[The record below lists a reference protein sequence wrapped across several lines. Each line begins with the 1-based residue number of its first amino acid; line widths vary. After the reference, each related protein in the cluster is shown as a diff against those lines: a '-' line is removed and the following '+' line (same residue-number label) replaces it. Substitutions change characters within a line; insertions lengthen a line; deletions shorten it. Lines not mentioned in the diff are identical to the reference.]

1 VTHEPKKDE
10 IDTKKFQELKILKK
24 KSVHIRKSNKEIE
37 LQSNAVQTIAL
48 FRLANFNLRFTFY
61 SLLNL

>member
-1 VTHEPKKDE
+1 MTHDPKKDE

-37 LQSNAVQTIAL
+37 LHSNAVQTIGL
-48 FRLANFNLRFTFY
+48 FRLENFNLRLTFY
-61 SLLNL
+61 ILLNL

>member
-1 VTHEPKKDE
+1 MTHEPKKDE

-24 KSVHIRKSNKEIE
+24 KSVNIRKTNKEIE
-37 LQSNAVQTIAL
+37 LKSNAVQTIAL
-48 FRLANFNLRFTFY
+48 FRLENFNLRLTFY